1 MGRLPRA
8 TSPLGIFLITTL
20 LGVLTALQAYNY
32 VALVNAQKQA
42 FGPILAL
49 NLTYW
54 YSWGLLIPGVIWM
67 ARHYRFERH
76 AWRRSALFHVGAVIL
91 CTLLHVAMYIS
102 ARGVILTNFTDRPF
116 AWWPDFRERFFLNF
130 DWEMMT
136 YWAVVAFINA
146 LDYQSESRE
155 RELTAAQLQTQLAEA
170 QLEALQ
176 RQLHPHFLFN
186 TLNTIS
192 ALMHRN
198 VHAADEMLV
207 QLSDLLRLT
216 LDRIGTQQVPLKD
229 EVDFLRKYL
238 EIERTRFGDR
248 LQVTIE
254 VEPEVLDAPVP
265 NLVLQPLVENAL
277 RHGIGPRVGVG
288 RVDVNARHVGG
299 DLMLTVCDNGV
310 GLSPDKLNALHSGVG
325 LSNTRS
331 RLETLYPE
339 RHRFEF
345 QTPPGGGLLVTI
357 VIPMGHDPEFLDPE
371 SRIPSPEGSMESVA

>member
-8 TSPLGIFLITTL
+8 TSPFGIFLITTL

-54 YSWGLLIPGVIWM
+54 YSWGLLSPGVIWM
-67 ARHYRFERH
+67 TRHYRFERH

-116 AWWPDFRERFFLNF
+116 AWWPDFRERFFLHF

-170 QLEALQ
+170 QLEALA
-176 RQLHPHFLFN
+176 
-186 TLNTIS
+186 TS
-192 ALMHRN
+192 APSAFS
-198 VHAADEMLV
+198 VQHA
-207 QLSDLLRLT
+207 QH
-216 LDRIGTQQVPLKD
+216 
-229 EVDFLRKYL
+229 DF
-238 EIERTRFGDR
+238 G
-248 LQVTIE
+248 V
-254 VEPEVLDAPVP
+254 DAPQRPRRRRDAGAAQRSAAPDVGSH
-265 NLVLQPLVENAL
+265 
-277 RHGIGPRVGVG
+277 RHATG
-288 RVDVNARHVGG
+288 
-299 DLMLTVCDNGV
+299 
-310 GLSPDKLNALHSGVG
+310 S
-325 LSNTRS
+325 
-331 RLETLYPE
+331 PE
-339 RHRFEF
+339 RRS
-345 QTPPGGGLLVTI
+345 GLPQEI
-357 VIPMGHDPEFLDPE
+357 
-371 SRIPSPEGSMESVA
+371 SRDRTDAIR